1 MIADTF
7 IARSRY
13 WLVKEYPI
21 KLGHCIYALPQAAIW
36 SRSNPGSNSIGNLI
50 IHLAGNV
57 TEWIIGGV
65 GGKTFERD
73 RVQEFAQQAG
83 GSGADLLARL
93 EAVLREADEVLAGV
107 SEADLEKTIV
117 IQGRET
123 TVLSAI
129 YHVVEHFAM
138 HTGQILL
145 LTKVHAPGAIHFYDD
160 ADGRA
165 RPLWHQGKGLD
176 EAAH

>member
-65 GGKTFERD
+65 GGRTFERD

-93 EAVLREADEVLAGV
+93 ESVLKEADQVLAGV
-107 SEADLEKTIV
+107 SEADLEKTVV

-145 LTKVHAPGAIHFYDD
+145 LTKIHAPGAIHFYDD
-160 ADGRA
+160 ADGLA
-165 RPLWHQGKGLD
+165 RPLWHTGTGLD